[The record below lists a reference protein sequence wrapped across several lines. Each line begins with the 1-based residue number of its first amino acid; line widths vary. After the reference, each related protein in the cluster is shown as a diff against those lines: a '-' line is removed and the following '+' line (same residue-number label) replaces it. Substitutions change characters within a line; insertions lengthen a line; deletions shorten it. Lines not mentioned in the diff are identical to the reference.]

1 MSIGWHNSYKTVTF
15 LGRGTKFCNLLDS
28 CHTSYYNQLMQQIE
42 VMITELLW
50 DNWNSDHI
58 TKHQL
63 TPADVEL
70 ALTDKD
76 AVFLRAK
83 QERVMVLGR
92 SNNRLLAI
100 VLNQQV
106 GTEQFYVITARDMSK
121 KERAFYRAQKGSANE

>member
-1 MSIGWHNSYKTVTF
+1 
-15 LGRGTKFCNLLDS
+15 
-28 CHTSYYNQLMQQIE
+28 MQQIE